1 MEKKKGLYLKLF
13 MSTFYL
19 SAFTFGGGFVIV
31 ALMRKEFVNKYKWI
45 DDKEMLDLIA
55 IAQSAP
61 GPVAVNT
68 SILMGYKMA
77 GIRGAIVTVL
87 GTISPPIIILSL
99 ISLAY
104 LGFKDNRV
112 ITLILKGMQIGVAV
126 VIVDVVISLIM
137 DLLKENK
144 IIRMIMFIA
153 VFIAVYFFGVNI
165 IFIILISGLLGFLYN
180 RNRKK
185 D

>member
-87 GTISPPIIILSL
+87 GTISITNVFLLEKIFLPLPSTAFVT
-99 ISLAY
+99 ISL
-104 LGFKDNRV
+104 
-112 ITLILKGMQIGVAV
+112 
-126 VIVDVVISLIM
+126 
-137 DLLKENK
+137 
-144 IIRMIMFIA
+144 
-153 VFIAVYFFGVNI
+153 
-165 IFIILISGLLGFLYN
+165 
-180 RNRKK
+180 
-185 D
+185 